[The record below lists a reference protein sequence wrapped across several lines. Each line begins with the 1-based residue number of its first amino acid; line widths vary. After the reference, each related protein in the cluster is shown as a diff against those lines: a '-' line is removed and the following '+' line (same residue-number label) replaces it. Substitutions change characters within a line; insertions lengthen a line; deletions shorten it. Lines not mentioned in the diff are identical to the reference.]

1 MAGEAVKLK
10 RGTKANM
17 PTVKEPGSIL
27 IATDTGEAYVDNSS
41 TQRVQLKDTTK
52 LPTSGGI
59 LTGDL
64 DLGSHKV
71 TSSHTP
77 TAVNDL
83 TNKKYVDNAVSAGV
97 LKSNTNITVATETPT
112 EINISKSTI
121 SSADDTSTITV
132 NHKSTENK
140 VITSTSK
147 WIGHHKGLT
156 GEDQSPNFGESFE
169 VGSFAYDGYGHVIG
183 GSTQRVT
190 LPKAPTV
197 TLTAGNKGVTVSGT
211 KVSHATHTAQSGGPT
226 KNVNVTHGGSFTVPQ
241 ITSDEFGHV
250 TAITNRNITLPSAP
264 TSVATLSTTRLL
276 DGMNFNGSAD
286 VVRYGVCDNERGAK
300 TSTVHI
306 EGFNL
311 VNGAVIYV
319 KFPKGVT
326 VSDPYL
332 NVSQTGAFPLKYED
346 ETVNIQGLYTDM
358 PNYNY
363 YIPII
368 FIDNVYY
375 IMGYKNKYIGDNSA
389 IYVDDESSTIEH
401 KSFLQSATTVGAAN
415 SFEAEFGEVLN
426 VPYLTFNKTGHVSS
440 VETHKIKLPQAKL
453 TTAVADEAV
462 QFRNIVVMP
471 KGTPQVTIENLDV
484 PVGTIICVEE
494 YTPTIADGTEV
505 SY

>member
-52 LPTSGGI
+52 LPTSGGA

-64 DLGSHKV
+64 DLGSHKA

-77 TAVNDL
+77 AADNDI
-83 TNKKYVDNAVSAGV
+83 TNKKYVDDQVGAG
-97 LKSNTNITVATETPT
+97 IVASHNSTDVTT
-112 EINISKSTI
+112 DTTDAIQVKKSTV
-121 SSADDTSTITV
+121 STNPEDSFTITV
-132 NHKSTENK
+132 NHIDLTNK
-140 VITSTSK
+140 PITSANK
-147 WIGHHKGLT
+147 WIGPHD
-156 GEDQSPNFGESFE
+156 GESSKPQNPKFGESFE
-169 VGSFAYDGYGHVIG
+169 VGAFAYDNYGHVIG
-183 GSTQRVT
+183 GGTTTVQ
-190 LPKAPTV
+190 LPAAPTV

-211 KVSHATHTAQSGGPT
+211 TISHVTGTAQSGGPT
-226 KNVNVTHGGSFTVPQ
+226 ENVNATHGGSFTVPQ

-264 TSVATLSTTRLL
+264 TSVATLSTTRFL

-286 VVRYGVCDNERGAK
+286 VVRYGVCDNERGAQ

-319 KFPKGVT
+319 KFPYGVT

-346 ETVNIQGLYTDM
+346 ETVYIHGLNSDM

-368 FIDNVYY
+368 YVDSAYY
-375 IMGYKNKYIGDNSA
+375 IMGYKNTYIGDNNV
-389 IYVDDESSTIEH
+389 IYVDQESAEIRHTN
-401 KSFLQSATTVGAAN
+401 FLQSATTVGAAKT
-415 SFEAEFGEVLN
+415 FEAEFGEVIS
-426 VPYLTFNKTGHVSS
+426 VPYLTFNITGHVSS
-440 VETHKIKLPQAKL
+440 AETHKITLPQAKL

-471 KGTPQVTIENLDV
+471 KGTTETTVSNLDV
-484 PVGTIICVEE
+484 PVGTIICVK
-494 YTPTIADGTEV
+494 D
-505 SY
+505 